1 MSRPRTLPDTQVF
14 ALVLTALADR
24 GEKAVSFGNLSRAC
38 GLAPATLAQ
47 RFGSVDGMIH
57 AALLAEWD
65 RLSAAVEGETANPD
79 KGAQALLKHLP
90 TPSAAVLAVSL
101 RDAALRQRAEDWR
114 LRVETAVA
122 ARRGGSPKSREV
134 AAMLVAAW
142 YGRQLWD
149 ALGTKSFKLS
159 DLMKRLG

>member
-1 MSRPRTLPDTQVF
+1 MSRPRTLPDSEIFV
-14 ALVLTALADR
+14 LVLAALADQ
-24 GEKAVSFGNLSRAC
+24 GEKAISFGNLSRAC

-57 AALLAEWD
+57 AAILAEWD
-65 RLSAAVEGETANPD
+65 RLSAALDAENADPE
-79 KGAQALLKHLP
+79 KGAQGLLKRLP

-101 RDAALRQRAEDWR
+101 RDAALRTQAEDWR
-114 LRVETAVA
+114 ARVETAVA
-122 ARRGGSPKSREV
+122 ARRGGSLKGREV

-149 ALGTKSFKLS
+149 ALGTKGFKLS